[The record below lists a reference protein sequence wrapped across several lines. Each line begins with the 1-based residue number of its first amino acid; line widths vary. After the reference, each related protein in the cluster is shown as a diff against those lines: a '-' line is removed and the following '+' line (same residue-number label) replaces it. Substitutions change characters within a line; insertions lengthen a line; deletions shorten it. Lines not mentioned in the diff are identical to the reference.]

1 MRPVSADEGIGVQMR
16 IFVAGATG
24 VIGAR
29 LVPLLV
35 GAGHVVAGMTRS
47 QEKAADLGTQGAQAV
62 VADVFDLDQLRKA
75 ISDFHPEMIIH
86 QLTALPDDI
95 ARVGECAAAN
105 ARIRRV
111 GTDNLLSAA
120 RAAGATR
127 FIAQSVAWPLAGEG
141 EAAVAYLEAAVLD
154 FGGTVLRYGQLYGP
168 DTFHVSPP
176 PPPRIHVD
184 AAALRTFAA
193 LDAPPGILEI
203 TDATR

>member
-1 MRPVSADEGIGVQMR
+1 MR

-24 VIGAR
+24 VIGSR

-62 VADVFDLDQLRKA
+62 IADVFDLDQLRKA
-75 ISDFHPEMIIH
+75 VSAFHPELIIH

-95 ARVGECAAAN
+95 ARVGEFAAAN
-105 ARIRRV
+105 ARIRRE
-111 GTDNLLSAA
+111 GTDHLLSAA
-120 RAAGATR
+120 RAAGTTR
-127 FIAQSVAWPLAGEG
+127 FIAQSVAWPLEG
-141 EAAVAYLEAAVLD
+141 ESGAAVAYLESAVLD

-168 DTFHVSPP
+168 GTFHESAPP
-176 PPPRIHVD
+176 PPPRIHVEV
-184 AAALRTFAA
+184 AATRTLAA

-203 TDATR
+203 SEATR